1 MVQTLDKD
9 NLSEETFEN
18 GPLKC
23 FKCQSNEKLMK
34 KTMMFNCPPVL
45 MFQIQ
50 RIVVKFCCFYF
61 NFYVKG
67 YLRSHFNFQ
76 FFLKYFLFSQVPS
89 VFKNLNGYVFQFNT
103 INVFIHLNQETGNG
117 LFKRTDPVEFSFDLK
132 VVGSEDEK
140 RIEVKFS
147 SIYVFVGLDLFM
159 VVWDTYIL

>member
-1 MVQTLDKD
+1 M
-9 NLSEETFEN
+9 
-18 GPLKC
+18 LKVIC
-23 FKCQSNEKLMK
+23 VAIS
-34 KTMMFNCPPVL
+34 
-45 MFQIQ
+45 I
-50 RIVVKFCCFYF
+50 F
-61 NFYVKG
+61 NF
-67 YLRSHFNFQ
+67 
-76 FFLKYFLFSQVPS
+76 FLNIFYSPKFLQS
-89 VFKNLNGYVFQFNT
+89 VFKKLNGYVFQFNT